1 MTFRYQKHCLHA
13 VFLIGLAFA
22 LCAAD
27 LPGPQFVK
35 ENTESVAG
43 NDADIDVLSESLS
56 GPDDVAFD
64 VDTNTQ
70 NRGVFDGVRTLWTK
84 TVAHV
89 KSWLTED
96 EDFKLPG
103 SILASWRDSGCR
115 MRRGPNPMP
124 FSHNPCY
131 DECIVVV
138 STLEAKVNA
147 TTQNGLVD
155 IAAVLQDAVE
165 RASTAATRRGFESCT
180 VILPKGQYTITKTI
194 SMRSRV
200 HVMATP
206 LPSLFPSAAPT
217 SSLISL
223 HLSL

>member
-1 MTFRYQKHCLHA
+1 MTFRYQKHCLRA

-27 LPGPQFVK
+27 LPSPQFVK

-70 NRGVFDGVRTLWTK
+70 NRGVFDGVRTFLTK

-89 KSWLTED
+89 ESWLTED

-180 VILPKGQYTITKTI
+180 VILPKGEYTITKTI

-200 HVMATP
+200 HVMGNSATIT
-206 LPSLFPSAAPT
+206 LPQRSSNFVAYFPA
-217 SSLISL
+217 L
-223 HLSL
+223 